1 MGIKIC
7 GHKVRWQKPIKLYT
21 FLKASCLVLMIGA
34 IATPPASAAESIP
47 FKASTCAAVP
57 CPLPQED
64 GMSAPATNNTP
75 QHRAQRTAGTPS
87 MSPAL
92 ALAMAFGLR
101 NVQGPVERSRHV
113 VVRRDAPAGKK
124 QAFLLTGEGGHK
136 RTSMNAAGVRLA
148 LED

>member
-1 MGIKIC
+1 
-7 GHKVRWQKPIKLYT
+7 
-21 FLKASCLVLMIGA
+21 
-34 IATPPASAAESIP
+34 
-47 FKASTCAAVP
+47 
-57 CPLPQED
+57 
-64 GMSAPATNNTP
+64 MSAPATNNTP